1 MTLAAGARLGPYE
14 IVAPLGAG
22 GMGEVYRARDTRLER
37 EVAVKV
43 LTGAAAYHEPAQA
56 RFRQEALALSRLNHP
71 NIETVYDFGAHEGKD
86 YLVLEFVPGE
96 TLSARIKRGVVSERE
111 AAELGAQIADALEEA
126 HERGVLHRDLKPSN
140 VVVTPKGRAKV
151 LDFGLAKLLEA
162 ASDLTQTEGLT
173 QMGSTAGT
181 LAYMAPEQL
190 LGEVLDARTDL
201 YGLGVVLYEMVTGKR
216 PFQASLATAL
226 TNEILHS
233 TVVPP
238 RKHRP
243 ELSERAESIVMRSL
257 ARDRT
262 KRYQTAS
269 ELAGELRRLAAGEP
283 ARGGAAGAAADG
295 GADDAAGWGAKERRI
310 TSIAVLPLENMSGD
324 AEQEYFAD
332 GMTEELI
339 ASLAQVRALR
349 IISRTSIMRYKGH
362 RKSLAEIAGE
372 LNVDAVVE
380 GSVRRAGNRVRIT
393 AQLIHAATDRHVWA
407 KSYERDLTEV
417 LALQGE
423 VARAIVEEIQV
434 TVTAQEESRLKDA
447 RAVHPEA
454 YEAYLKGRHMVERR
468 TDDSLRLGLSLLEDA
483 VRLDPTFVLAHVGV
497 ADAYSLM
504 GFYAVRA
511 PREVFPTAA
520 IAARRALAI
529 DPTSAEALTSLAYVK
544 MYHEWD
550 FPDAERM
557 FRKAIDLNPKYPT
570 AHLWLANIFSFSA
583 RPEEAEAE
591 FRVARI
597 LDPMSMVTNTS
608 QGWLPY
614 WQGDFERSRKRLIET
629 VAMVP
634 EFMIAHYWLGL
645 SCTMLNRHDEARAS
659 LGRAIGLGGRKP
671 MTLAGLAI
679 AAARAGQKDEA
690 RSLLAEIDGF
700 AKDHYVSSYFR
711 AQILA
716 SLGEIDEGMAALER
730 AFEERVHWLVTVRND
745 PLLVALRQH
754 PRFDDLAQRVG
765 I

>member
-1 MTLAAGARLGPYE
+1 MTLEPGARLGPYE

-37 EVAVKV
+37 EVALKV
-43 LTGAAAYHEPAQA
+43 LSGAAAYHEPAQA

-96 TLSARIKRGVVSERE
+96 TLSARIKRGVISERE

-181 LAYMAPEQL
+181 LPYMAPEQL
-190 LGEVLDARTDL
+190 LGEALDARTDL
-201 YGLGVVLYEMVTGKR
+201 YGLGVVLYEMLTGKR
-216 PFQASLATAL
+216 PFTASLATAL
-226 TNEILHS
+226 TNEILHA

-238 RKHRP
+238 RKLQP
-243 ELSERAESIVMRSL
+243 GLSARAESIVMRSL
-257 ARDRT
+257 ERDRA

-283 ARGGAAGAAADG
+283 AREAAAGAGAG
-295 GADDAAGWGAKERRI
+295 GGSGVHERRI

-349 IISRTSIMRYKGH
+349 IISRTSIMRYKGQ
-362 RKSLAEIAGE
+362 RKSLAEIAAE

-393 AQLIHAATDRHVWA
+393 AQLIDAATDRHIWA
-407 KSYERDLTEV
+407 KSYERDMTEV

-434 TVTAQEESRLKDA
+434 TVTPQEESRLKEA
-447 RAVHPEA
+447 RAVNPEA
-454 YEAYLKGRHMVERR
+454 YEAYLKGRHLVEHR
-468 TDDSLRLGLSLLEDA
+468 TDDGLRIGLSLLEDA
-483 VRLDPTFVLAHVGV
+483 VRLDPTSVLAHVGV
-497 ADAYSLM
+497 ADAYNLM

-511 PREVFPTAA
+511 PRDSFPSAA
-520 IAARRALAI
+520 IAARKALAI
-529 DPTSAEALTSLAYVK
+529 DPASAEALTSLAYTR
-544 MYHEWD
+544 MYHDWD
-550 FPDAERM
+550 FAEAERM
-557 FRKAIDLNPKYPT
+557 FRKAIDQSPKYLT
-570 AHLWLANIFSFSA
+570 AHLWLANILSFSG
-583 RPEEAEAE
+583 RSEEAEAE

-597 LDPMSMVTNTS
+597 LDPMSMISNTS

-614 WQGDFERSRKRLIET
+614 WQNDFARSRERLMET
-629 VAMVP
+629 VALVP
-634 EFMIAHYWLGL
+634 DFIIAQYWLGL
-645 SCTMLNRHDEARAS
+645 ACSMLNRHDEARAAFER
-659 LGRAIGLGGRKP
+659 GVAIGGRKP
-671 MTLAGLAI
+671 FTLAGLAI
-679 AAARAGQKDEA
+679 GAARAGRSKEA
-690 RSLLAEIDGF
+690 RALLAEMEGM
-700 AKDHYVSSYFR
+700 AKDRYVSPYYR

-716 SLGEIDEGMAALER
+716 ALGDVEGGMAALER
-730 AFEERVHWLVTVRND
+730 AFDDRVHWLVTVRFD
-745 PLLVALRQH
+745 PSLAPLRGH
-754 PRFDDLAQRVG
+754 PRFEELARRVG
-765 I
+765 L

>member
-1 MTLAAGARLGPYE
+1 MSLTPGTRLGPYE

-71 NIETVYDFGAHEGKD
+71 NIETVYDFGAHDGKD

-190 LGEVLDARTDL
+190 LGEALDARTDL
-201 YGLGVVLYEMVTGKR
+201 YGLGVVLYEMVTGTR

-243 ELSERAESIVMRSL
+243 EISARAESIVMRSL
-257 ARDRT
+257 ERDRA

-283 ARGGAAGAAADG
+283 AHDG
-295 GADDAAGWGAKERRI
+295 GPGSGPGSTAGTGAQERRI

-362 RKSLAEIAGE
+362 RKSLAEIAAE

-393 AQLIHAATDRHVWA
+393 AQLIDAATDRHIWA

-434 TVTAQEESRLKDA
+434 TVTPQEESRLKDV

-454 YEAYLKGRHMVERR
+454 YEAYLKGRHLVERR
-468 TDDSLRLGLSLLEDA
+468 TDDSLRLGLSLLEEA
-483 VRLDPTFVLAHVGV
+483 VGKDPASVLAHVGV

-511 PREVFPTAA
+511 PREVFPAA
-520 IAARRALAI
+520 AVAARRALAI
-529 DPTSAEALTSLAYVK
+529 DPASAEALTSLAYVR
-544 MYHEWD
+544 MYYDWD
-550 FPDAERM
+550 FPEAERT

-570 AHLWLANIFSFSA
+570 AHLWLANIFSFSH

-591 FRVARI
+591 FRIARI

-614 WQGDFERSRKRLIET
+614 WQGDFARSRERLLET
-629 VAMVP
+629 VTMVP

-645 SCTMLNRHDEARAS
+645 ACTMLNRHEEARVS
-659 LGRAIGLGGRKP
+659 LERAVGLGGRKP
-671 MTLAGLAI
+671 MTLTGVAI
-679 AAARAGQKDEA
+679 AAARVGRKDEA
-690 RSLLAEIDGF
+690 RTLLAEIDGF
-700 AKDHYVSSYFR
+700 AKDRYVSPYFR

-716 SLGEIDEGMAALER
+716 SLGEIEEGMAALER
-730 AFEERVHWLVTVRND
+730 AFEERVHWLVAVRND
-745 PLLVALRQH
+745 PSLVPLRQH
-754 PRFDDLAQRVG
+754 LRFDDLARRVG